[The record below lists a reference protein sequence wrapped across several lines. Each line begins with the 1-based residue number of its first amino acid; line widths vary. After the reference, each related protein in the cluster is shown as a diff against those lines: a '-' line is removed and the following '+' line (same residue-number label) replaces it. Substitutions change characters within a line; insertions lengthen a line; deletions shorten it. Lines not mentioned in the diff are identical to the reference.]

1 MKKFLKAA
9 LFLCALSSLAY
20 AEEATPVVAEANT
33 TMSAEEHSSFI
44 SVKSAFSAPS
54 ASHTASV
61 VYSKRSPI
69 DVYKR
74 QTQNRC
80 YLF

>member
-33 TMSAEEHSSFI
+33 TMSAE
-44 SVKSAFSAPS
+44 V
-54 ASHTASV
+54 
-61 VYSKRSPI
+61 
-69 DVYKR
+69 
-74 QTQNRC
+74 
-80 YLF
+80 